1 MVTGG
6 KNMFQKKSRLTFI
19 ILCLLFC
26 LFQFGFVVKTETDSK
41 LSELRILNRVV
52 LLVKEQYVE
61 PERFDPRGML
71 LAALRAVE
79 QKVPE
84 VVIGEPVNDDILVQV
99 GKKSRNF
106 SIGGMTSLWDLSFR
120 LRDIF
125 RFMETDLS
133 KEIPRDEIEYAAAN
147 GMLSKLDPHSI
158 VLEPKYSK
166 EMKLAT
172 RGEFGGLGVV
182 IGLRDG
188 FLTVISPLEG
198 TPAAKAGLKA
208 LDKIIKI
215 NENSTVNLGLDE
227 AVDQLRGK
235 PGTSVMLTVERKGE
249 TAARRINVVR
259 DIIKVDSVSSQL
271 LDNRFAY
278 LKIKAFHGNTAQDMK
293 VAISQMEK
301 KSKNKL
307 AGLILDFRNNPGGLL
322 DQSIAIADLFLDGGV
337 VVITQGA
344 LAKNREEEKANAG
357 PQKTRLP
364 IVVLVNGGSASA
376 SEIVAGAI
384 KNRGRGIVIGE
395 QTFGKGSVQMLY
407 DFPDKSSLK
416 LTIAQYLTP
425 GDESIQSVGI
435 TPDILLKPMFAN
447 DKKRILLFPEMRT
460 REEDLES
467 HLDDTRIIKRKP
479 AYELA
484 YLSKILEPSEE
495 EQRQVLTKYQE
506 DYEISFAKKLLA
518 KTKGSKKEDLLL
530 AAADVVEKERK
541 IEAQKLLY
549 ALKDLGID
557 WTLLTKN
564 AAKSVLTAR
573 VVSPLT
579 VKAGDILT
587 VNLEIKN
594 TGKLPVYRVYGISD
608 SATPLF
614 AGREFLYGKL
624 MPGQKGLWN
633 VEFKIPKEALS
644 RQDLIRVQI
653 KGNDDLLLTSIDVP
667 IIVEGL
673 ARSILAYTYYL
684 DDAQR
689 GNGDGFLEV
698 GEQADLVVL
707 IKNIGLGVAEEPW
720 VLLKNINGS
729 ELFVNEGRRKMPS
742 LKPGETSSERLSFTL
757 REEVPET
764 KVQLHVY
771 DGVMGDFWSEKI
783 PFVVKKGTLK
793 VNKLDGTVEILTD
806 KTALCGTAD
815 GKGIVLAYLPAGLQ
829 ASLQTSVGDFFRV
842 RVSDNLSG
850 FVHKNDVQKLAIVG
864 NVKKKTTIQPL
875 IVYRRTPPK
884 ISFSQGTVKPIVAKN
899 LYKLSV
905 SISSESSVRDAFLFV
920 NDQKVFYKL
929 FDAGQ
934 SQLTFDREIKLKPGI
949 NIVTVVAREDNDYA
963 HRESL
968 TIFSETGDPFAKEKM
983 TRR

>member
-1 MVTGG
+1 
-6 KNMFQKKSRLTFI
+6 MFKKKSRLTFI
-19 ILCLLFC
+19 VLCLVFC
-26 LFQFGFVVKTETDSK
+26 FFQFGFVVRNEADSK
-41 LSELRILNRVV
+41 LSELRVFNRVV

-61 PERFDPRGML
+61 PKRFDPPAML
-71 LAALRAVE
+71 LASLRAVE

-84 VVIGEPVNDDILVQV
+84 VVIGEPVKDDISVQV
-99 GKKSRNF
+99 GKKIRNF

-125 RFMETDLS
+125 RFIETDLPKS
-133 KEIPRDEIEYAAAN
+133 IPTTEIEYAAAN

-215 NENSTVNLGLDE
+215 NEDSTINLGLDE

-249 TAARRINVVR
+249 AATRRIAVVR
-259 DIIKVDSVSSQL
+259 DIIKVDSVSSEL
-271 LDNRFAY
+271 LDTRY
-278 LKIKAFHGNTAQDMK
+278 GYIKIMAFHGNTAQDMK
-293 VAISQMEK
+293 VAIAQMEK
-301 KSKNKL
+301 KSKNNL

-322 DQSIAIADLFLDGGV
+322 DQSIAISDLFLDGGV

-344 LAKNREEEKANAG
+344 LEKNREEEKANVG

-364 IVVLVNGGSASA
+364 IVVLVNSGSASA

-384 KNRGRGIVIGE
+384 KNRGRGVVVGE

-435 TPDILLKPMFAN
+435 TPDILLKPMYAN

-467 HLDDTRIIKRKP
+467 HLDDKRIIKRKP

-484 YLSKILEPSEE
+484 YLSKILEQSEE
-495 EQRQVLTKYQE
+495 EQRQLSTKYRE

-518 KTKGSKKEDLLL
+518 QTKGSKKDDLLR
-530 AAADVVEKERK
+530 AAAVVVGKERK
-541 IEAQKLLY
+541 IESQKLLY
-549 ALKDLGID
+549 DLKKLDID
-557 WTLLTKN
+557 WSLPQN
-564 AAKSVLTAR
+564 IPAKSTLSAK

-579 VKAGDILT
+579 VKAGDILNI
-587 VNLEIKN
+587 NLEIKN
-594 TGKLPVYRVYGISD
+594 TGNLPVFRVYGISD
-608 SATPLF
+608 SPTPLF
-614 AGREFLYGKL
+614 AGREFLFGKL
-624 MPGQKGLWN
+624 MPGQKRLWN

-644 RQDLIRVQI
+644 RQDLIRIQI
-653 KGNDDLLLTSIDVP
+653 KGNGDLALTNIDIPV
-667 IIVEGL
+667 IIEGL
-673 ARSILAYTYYL
+673 PRPVLAYTYYL
-684 DDAQR
+684 DDTR
-689 GNGDGFLEV
+689 LGNGDGFLEV
-698 GEQADLVVL
+698 GEQVDFVVL
-707 IKNIGLGVAEEPW
+707 VKNIGSALAEEPW
-720 VLLKNINGS
+720 VLLKNLNGS
-729 ELFVNEGRRKMPS
+729 ELFMNEGRRKMVP
-742 LKPGETSSERLSFTL
+742 LRPGETASERLSFTL
-757 REEVPET
+757 KEEVLEA
-764 KVQLHVY
+764 KVQLHLY
-771 DGVMGDFWSEKI
+771 DGVMGDSWSEKI
-783 PFVVKKGTLK
+783 SLLVKKGLVKT
-793 VNKLDGTVEILTD
+793 NKLDGHVEILANR
-806 KTALCGTAD
+806 TALRATAD
-815 GKGIVLAYLPAGLQ
+815 DKGVVVAYLPAGLPVTLQ
-829 ASLQTSVGDFFRV
+829 ASLGNFVRV

-850 FVHKNDVQKLAIVG
+850 FVHKNHTKIIPVIAGGLL
-864 NVKKKTTIQPL
+864 KKTATQPT

-884 ISFSQGTVKPIVAKN
+884 INFAQGRAKPLVAKDS
-899 LYKLSV
+899 YKLSI
-905 SISSESSVRDAFLFV
+905 SIDSESAVRDVFLFV
-920 NDQKVFYKL
+920 NEQKVYYKL
-929 FDAGQ
+929 FEAGQ
-934 SQLTFDREIKLKPGI
+934 NQLNFDREIKLKPGV
-949 NIVTVVAREDNDYA
+949 NIVTVVAREDDDYA
-963 HRESL
+963 QRESL
-968 TIFSETGDPFAKEKM
+968 TIFSEAGDPFIKEKM
-983 TRR
+983 TRH